1 VRELINHGADVNAED
16 VVSYYQMF
24 VIDVKVVISQEFVHN
39 TRFCSYFVLLQY
51 TKIIV
56 WCFWKKNSTLIW

>member
-16 VVSYYQMF
+16 AVSLYQMF

-39 TRFCSYFVLLQY
+39 TRFYSRFVLLQY
-51 TKIIV
+51 SKIIV
-56 WCFWKKNSTLIW
+56 WCFWKKNNTLLW